1 MAGSFGTNQSII
13 STKNKDNCNEK
24 DIARRKVKMSGQVS
38 QIIDDKEG
46 TVTVVSTDDHGRQ
59 YASTESYYTSSSSS

>member
-1 MAGSFGTNQSII
+1 
-13 STKNKDNCNEK
+13 
-24 DIARRKVKMSGQVS
+24 MSAQVS

-59 YASTESYYTSSSSS
+59 YASTESYYTSSSSSWEDAIERATQDSLNKF